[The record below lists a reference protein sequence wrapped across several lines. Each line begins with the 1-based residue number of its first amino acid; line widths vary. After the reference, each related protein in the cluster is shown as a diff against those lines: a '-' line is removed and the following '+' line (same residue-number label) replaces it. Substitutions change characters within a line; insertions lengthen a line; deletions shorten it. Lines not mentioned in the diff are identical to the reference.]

1 MAPKLNISPALTEA
15 QAARSSEVTSEVNVR
30 FQATAIKQLATSK
43 SIVVGQVPGAGDD
56 VPLGT
61 TVTIDLAPKEVVP
74 TQAFATNKFTS
85 AMWPTVGALMAAV
98 PVAVGPVLSAKPKVT
113 ELPTDAA
120 VTAFF
125 KATTFDRVK
134 NVGTPT
140 AADLV
145 AIYNDMAFI
154 VAL

>member
-1 MAPKLNISPALTEA
+1 VAPKITLRTTPTAE
-15 QAARSSEVTSEVNVR
+15 QAARAVEIGVR
-30 FQATAIKQLATSK
+30 FQATPILKMPSSK
-43 SIVVGQVPGAGDD
+43 NIVVGQTPLAGDD

-61 TVTIDLAPKEVVP
+61 TVTIDLAPKELLP

-85 AMWPTVGALMAAV
+85 AMWPAVGALMAAV
-98 PVAVGPVLSAKPKVT
+98 PVAVGPVLTAKPKVT

-125 KATTFDRVK
+125 EPATFSKVQG
-134 NVGTPT
+134 GTPT

-145 AIYNDMAFI
+145 AIYNDVAFI
-154 VAL
+154 FAL